1 MSKKASRAT
10 RGNKAAI
17 SLPLTLLTSA
27 PTSLLALVSL
37 SDGLQ
42 PGRLNKPFPPQAVFE
57 TEWYPQQQNIKLVHG
72 EQKEEVSVPHCSE
85 ASGME
90 VETHQTS
97 IPHP

>member
-10 RGNKAAI
+10 GGNKAAI

-37 SDGLQ
+37 GDGLQ
-42 PGRLNKPFPPQAVFE
+42 PGRLNNPFPPQAVFE

-72 EQKEEVSVPHCSE
+72 EQKEVSVPHCSE
-85 ASGME
+85 ASVME
-90 VETHQTS
+90 VETYQTS